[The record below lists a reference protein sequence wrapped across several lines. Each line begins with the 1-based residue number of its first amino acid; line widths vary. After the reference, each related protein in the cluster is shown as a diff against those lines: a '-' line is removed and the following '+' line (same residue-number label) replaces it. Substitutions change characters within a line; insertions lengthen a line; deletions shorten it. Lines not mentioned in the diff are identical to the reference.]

1 MTELKRLA
9 VYCGAA
15 PGGDPL
21 FAEIARE
28 LAGEMAAR
36 GIDLVYGG
44 GKLGLMG
51 IMADTILAAGGRAY
65 GVIPHAL
72 VEQEVAHLDLTEL
85 YQVTTMHERKAKF
98 TELADGFLCLPGGI
112 GTLDELFEAWT
123 WNALGYHS
131 KPFCLLNVRGFWS
144 PFAEFMD
151 HVRDAGF
158 LSAARREQLLV
169 ADTPAEA
176 IKMLDEAAGQANQGI
191 VW

>member
-1 MTELKRLA
+1 MLKRIA

-15 PGGDPL
+15 PGGDPS
-21 FAEIARE
+21 FAEVARE
-28 LAGEMAAR
+28 LAGEMAGR

-44 GKLGLMG
+44 GRLGLMG
-51 IMADTILAAGGRAY
+51 IMADTVLAAGGRAY

-72 VEQEVAHLDLTEL
+72 VEQEVAHHDLTEL

-123 WNALGYHS
+123 WNALGYHN
-131 KPFCLLNVRGFWS
+131 KPFCLLNVRNFWE

-158 LSAARREQLLV
+158 LSAARREQLLI